1 MQRHDAG
8 FADADGACAV
18 QGGSRHAKPKDPMI
32 KVHLQNERNAASDGQ
47 ETVDWLPIVD
57 VQKTAA

>member
-1 MQRHDAG
+1 V
-8 FADADGACAV
+8 DG
-18 QGGSRHAKPKDPMI
+18 GLHAKPKDLVI

-47 ETVDWLPIVD
+47 ETADWLPIVD